1 MKHITKF
8 EIFNEGVNFFEK
20 GKLWSID
27 VKGKTKKVKV
37 VGSIPQNQQVLKLQE
52 IDDSGENLGSV
63 FVGKKSDVKVFKEI
77 TQPKETGNLELSVE
91 EKQENQKSLEEI
103 KKTKPTIINISGHFS
118 RIKAFRPTLISQL
131 YLKLSKHYKQN
142 KLEEADNVLM
152 NILKIET
159 ELGRL
164 ISASMK
170 PSNKDT
176 DLWNRIHGADPFT
189 AATENMRISLCKVAK
204 EKYGKLIED
213 KLSIVDS
220 EINKLNVEKTTE
232 PESEKKSTE
241 SETNTD
247 VSKRYN
253 ELIKSWKENQ
263 KKIGKNTSPG
273 EGTRKRLMKQA
284 ESEVNFDETTDVDAD
299 LKSLKNRPA
308 FDAVDRISSLIRAKK
323 IKNTN
328 NILRYL
334 DFSKSKIET
343 GNVGKISPN

>member
-1 MKHITKF
+1 MNHIDN
-8 EIFNEGVNFFEK
+8 FNLFIKEGVNFFEK
-20 GKLWSID
+20 GKFWTIN
-27 VKGKTKKVKV
+27 GKKVKV
-37 VGSIPQNQQVLKLQE
+37 VSNIPQNPQVLKIQE
-52 IDDSGENLGSV
+52 VDKDGNPIGGV
-63 FVGKKSDVKVFKEI
+63 FVGKKGDIKGFKETI
-77 TQPKETGNLELSVE
+77 QPKETGNFELSVE

-103 KKTKPTIINISGHFS
+103 KKTKPSLNNLNGHFS
-118 RIKAFRPTLISQL
+118 RITAFRSTLISEL
-131 YLKLSKHYKQN
+131 YLKLSKYYKQN
-142 KLEEADNVLM
+142 KLEEADSALM

-164 ISASMK
+164 ISTSMN
-170 PSNKDT
+170 PSDKDA
-176 DLWNRIHGADPFT
+176 DLWNRVHGADPFKE
-189 AATENMRISLCKVAK
+189 ATENMRISLCKVAK

-220 EINKLNVEKTTE
+220 EINKLKVEKTTE
-232 PESEKKSTE
+232 PESEKKSTG

-247 VSKRYN
+247 VNNRYK
-253 ELIKSWKENQ
+253 ELIQSWKENQ
-263 KKIGKNTSPG
+263 KKNGKNPSPG

-308 FDAVDRISSLIRAKK
+308 FDAVDRISSLIKAKK

-334 DFSKSKIET
+334 DFTKSKIET
-343 GNVGKISPN
+343 GNVSRISPN